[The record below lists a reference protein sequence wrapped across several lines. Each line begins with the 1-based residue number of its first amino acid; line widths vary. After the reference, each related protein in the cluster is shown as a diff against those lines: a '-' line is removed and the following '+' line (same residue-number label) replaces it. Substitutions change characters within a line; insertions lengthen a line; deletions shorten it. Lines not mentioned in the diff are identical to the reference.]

1 MMFFIKVASYT
12 STVDQQLMCLKITG
26 EDLSGGEDQGE
37 CLLRERRTE
46 CRVRE
51 CRTQS
56 PWLMLRKDIS
66 FLSSA

>member
-1 MMFFIKVASYT
+1 MILFIKVASYT
-12 STVDQQLMCLKITG
+12 STVDQQSMCLEVTE

-46 CRVRE
+46 CRIRE
-51 CRTQS
+51 CRTWS
-56 PWLMLRKDIS
+56 PWLMLRKVIS